1 MRDSR
6 HHSSSSS
13 SITMPP
19 THDNNSIDKSNH
31 TGRTSTAEKSDENN
45 NAHRKDE
52 ESLWRKFAAY
62 LYESIVNFVACFIA
76 DVVSHPRL
84 LSIFVDIVVSAINT
98 FMEQDDIGTKIDHTA
113 RKVLYD
119 TEKARQA
126 SKDLGKEVVPM
137 VTGFISGVAS
147 SLKPSSI
154 KRRKMQQKDDSKVR
168 RERDTR
174 RTRSTVSDMTN
185 SQGYHTSY
193 EGEDVEDANY

>member
-1 MRDSR
+1 
-6 HHSSSSS
+6 
-13 SITMPP
+13 MPP
-19 THDNNSIDKSNH
+19 THDNNSIDRSNH
-31 TGRTSTAEKSDENN
+31 GGTSTAEKSGENN

-84 LSIFVDIVVSAINT
+84 LGVFVDMVVSAINT
-98 FMEQDDIGTKIDHTA
+98 FMEQDDIGTKLDHTA

-137 VTGFISGVAS
+137 VTGFVSGMAS

-154 KRRKMQQKDDSKVR
+154 KRRKMQRKDSKVR
-168 RERDTR
+168 RERDTGR
-174 RTRSTVSDMTN
+174 STSTVSDMTN
-185 SQGYHTSY
+185 SQGYHTSDV
-193 EGEDVEDANY
+193 GEEVEEAKN